1 MVVAAVIGVVVLAG
15 IAVLGVTT
23 VARRLR
29 QVSPVTGPPRVVYT
43 DDFHDPN
50 SGWTTTTLPSG
61 TSFSYQSDSYVVS
74 AVGDLHHLASSPYS
88 RPIQQLT
95 MTVSASQ
102 VVNGQTRAGFG
113 VSCYRGSGSAALHY
127 EFLVEAGQRWFIERR
142 DGVLSASGSPQ
153 VLAEGSSPAVP
164 GTTPITVS
172 GSCLTQSDGH
182 TTHLEVAVNGRT
194 VGQAD
199 DVAAALSGSGWRAD
213 LDVASGGTVPCT
225 ATVTLFQERI
235 GSLTGH

>member
-1 MVVAAVIGVVVLAG
+1 MAVGAAIGVIVVVG
-15 IAVLGVTT
+15 IGLLGVTT
-23 VARRLR
+23 LARRLR
-29 QVSPVTGPPRVVYT
+29 QVSPVTGPPWVVYT

-61 TSFSYQSDSYVVS
+61 TSFSYQSGTYVVN

-88 RPIQQLT
+88 RPVAQLT

-127 EFLVEAGQRWFIERR
+127 EFLVEAGQHWFIERR
-142 DGVLSASGSPQ
+142 DGVLSASGAPQ
-153 VLAEGSSPAVP
+153 VLAEGSAPTVP
-164 GTTPITVS
+164 GPTPITVS

-194 VGQAD
+194 VGQTD
-199 DVAAALSGSGWRAD
+199 DVATTLSGSGWRAD
-213 LDVASGGTVPCT
+213 LDVASGGSVPCT

>member
-1 MVVAAVIGVVVLAG
+1 VAVAIGIVVSVG
-15 IAVLGVTT
+15 IALVGVTT
-23 VARRLR
+23 LARRLR
-29 QVSPVTGPPRVVYT
+29 QVSPVGGPPRVVYT

-50 SGWTTTTLPSG
+50 SGWTTATLPSG
-61 TSFSYQSDSYVVS
+61 TRFGYQSDAYVVN
-74 AVGDLHHLASSPYS
+74 AVGDLHHLASSPYT
-88 RPIQQLT
+88 RPVQQLT

-113 VSCYRGSGSAALHY
+113 VSCYRGSGTTTLHY

-153 VLAEGSSPAVP
+153 VLAEGTSPAVP
-164 GTTPITVS
+164 GSTPITVS

-182 TTHLEVAVNGRT
+182 TTHLAVAVNGRM

-199 DVAAALSGSGWRAD
+199 DVAGTLSSDGWRAD
-213 LDVASGGTVPCT
+213 LDVASGGSEPCT